1 MLIIMAKAP
10 IAGKAKTR
18 LTPALGAIKA
28 ARLHAS
34 LVKFTLNK
42 HLCSRVCPV
51 QLCCSPDPRHVFF
64 QSQKQ
69 PGIHLT
75 TQSKGDLGLRM
86 YFAMQQALS
95 NARSIVLIGTDC
107 PDLLPKQI
115 TQGLKFLESGHNA
128 VLGPADDGGYYLI
141 GLNHA
146 SLALFTDIAWGTSTV
161 LKQTRQKL
169 QALNWKWKELES
181 LRDIDRPA
189 DLNSGKY
196 RHTSWRKI

>member
-1 MLIIMAKAP
+1 MAKAP

-18 LTPALGAIKA
+18 LIPALGAAKA
-28 ARLHAS
+28 ARLHAN

-42 HLCSRVCPV
+42 HRHAQICPV
-51 QLCCSPDPRHVFF
+51 QLCCSPSPGHVFF

-69 PGIHLT
+69 PGIRLT
-75 TQSKGDLGLRM
+75 SQPKGDLGLRM

-107 PDLLPKQI
+107 PDLKPKHV
-115 TQGLKFLESGHNA
+115 TRGLQFLESGHNA

-146 SLALFTDIAWGTSTV
+146 NPTLFTDITWGKSTV
-161 LKQTRQKL
+161 LEQTRQKL
-169 QALNWKWKELES
+169 QALNWNWKELES

-196 RHTSWRKI
+196 QRAIWRKI

>member
-1 MLIIMAKAP
+1 MAKAP

-18 LTPALGAIKA
+18 LIPALGAAKA
-28 ARLHAS
+28 ARLHAN

-42 HLCSRVCPV
+42 HRHARVCPV
-51 QLCCSPDPRHVFF
+51 QLCCSPNPRHVFF

-69 PGIHLT
+69 PGIRLT
-75 TQSKGDLGLRM
+75 TQPKGDLGLRM

-95 NARSIVLIGTDC
+95 YARSIVLIGTDC
-107 PDLLPKQI
+107 PDLKPKHV
-115 TQGLKFLESGHNA
+115 TRGLQFLESGRDA

-146 SLALFTDIAWGTSTV
+146 NPALFTNIAWGTSTV
-161 LKQTRQKL
+161 LEQTRQKL
-169 QALNWKWKELES
+169 QELNWKWEELES

-189 DLNSGKY
+189 DLNSGIY
-196 RHTSWRKI
+196 QRTIWRKV

>member
-107 PDLLPKQI
+107 PDLRPKQI
-115 TQGLKFLESGHNA
+115 AQGLQFLESGHDA

-141 GLNHA
+141 GLNHP
-146 SLALFTDIAWGTSTV
+146 SLALFTDIAWGKSTV

-169 QALNWKWKELES
+169 QALNWKWKELDC

-196 RHTSWRKI
+196 QRAMWKKI